1 MVDAMKRAFRKMAR
15 KTFGPL
21 IATVMVASL
30 LGVPIGSGAHTV
42 NAAAPRGRLLM
53 QVPAGQKDI

>member
-1 MVDAMKRAFRKMAR
+1 MKRAFRKMAR